1 MSRLIQQVELLTNEY
16 VRKGGKDN
24 RMQQRSRMLA
34 FAAHAS
40 TLGAREMGQ
49 VGATHVIRYWKAHR
63 HLADSTLKQHW
74 HALQV
79 LWALSGKAG
88 DPPPPWKKKPQ
99 QAPLTLKEKLFGR
112 GDGG

>member
-1 MSRLIQQVELLTNEY
+1 MSLIKQVEALTSGY
-16 VRKGGKDN
+16 ARKGGKDN
-24 RMQQRSRMLA
+24 RKQQRRRMLA

-49 VGATHVIRYWKAHR
+49 VGATHVVRYWKAHR

-88 DPPPPWKKKPQ
+88 DPP
-99 QAPLTLKEKLFGR
+99 LHGR
-112 GDGG
+112 KSHSKRL

>member
-1 MSRLIQQVELLTNEY
+1 MSLVTKVEVLTNEY

-40 TLGAREMGQ
+40 TLGARDMGQ
-49 VGATHVIRYWKAHR
+49 VGAMHVVRYWKAHR

-79 LWALSGKAG
+79 LWTLSGKPG
-88 DPPPPWKKKPQ
+88 DPPLPWKKKPLETS
-99 QAPLTLKEKLFGR
+99 LTLKEKLFGR
-112 GDGG
+112 GNWG

>member
-1 MSRLIQQVELLTNEY
+1 MSLVKKVEELTNEY

-49 VGATHVIRYWKAHR
+49 VGAMHVVRYWKAHR

-74 HALQV
+74 HAIQV
-79 LWALSGKAG
+79 LWVLSGKAG
-88 DPPPPWKKKPQ
+88 EPPLPWKKKPLE
-99 QAPLTLKEKLFGR
+99 APLSLKEKLFGR